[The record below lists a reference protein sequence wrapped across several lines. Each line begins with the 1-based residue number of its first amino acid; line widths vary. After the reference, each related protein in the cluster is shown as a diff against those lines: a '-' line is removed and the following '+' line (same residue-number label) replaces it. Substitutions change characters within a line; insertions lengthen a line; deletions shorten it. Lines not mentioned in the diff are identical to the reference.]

1 MDAVLITS
9 LKVCDIVASCLR
21 FNIDYSTTVDLKTKS
36 PFGTKTKKKVKKD
49 ENDLFL
55 SLWPLKYKKTWRSIF
70 IAKQLHVYVLH
81 LNFENV
87 CRIKPAGQTLATS
100 VVWEGRGVLRTR
112 TARTRSR
119 PWPTGCLVPD
129 AIDVFCM
136 HRTWQHGAADA
147 RTARRS

>member
-9 LKVCDIVASCLR
+9 LKVCYIVASCVR

-36 PFGTKTKKKVKKD
+36 PFGTKKISQERRERFVSVAVTF
-49 ENDLFL
+49 EISN
-55 SLWPLKYKKTWRSIF
+55 KTWRSIF

-119 PWPTGCLVPD
+119 PWPTRCLVPD